1 MKVNYNLEGV
11 FSKVYESTVDNVTVD
26 SMPFEYNF
34 SKSSNFDVEVSS
46 ILKMEKSEIREV
58 ELHDIKKIR
67 YIFIDVLEGENDDY
81 HLQFSID
88 DGATYIDFEKFMIFM
103 TVGVDELKLKNPND
117 NTISLYI
124 SAAGDA

>member
-34 SKSSNFDVEVSS
+34 SKSSNFDVEISS